1 MRTRN
6 KAQNII
12 NDGLSLT
19 IVYFL
24 VTVTFGSIQPVLFK
38 SDSSNRIALL

>member
-6 KAQNII
+6 NAQNII
-12 NDGLSLT
+12 NDGLCLT
-19 IVYFL
+19 NVYFV
-24 VTVTFGSIQPVLFK
+24 VTVTFGSIQPFLCK